1 MAQLPPPR
9 YASEYNTSL
18 AHLIGPEFWLVLQ
31 EFGSDRDWLHLSV
44 SEWTSTLSSELLQQT
59 PSRREDAK

>member
-18 AHLIGPEFWLVLQ
+18 AHLIGPELWLVLQ

-44 SEWTSTLSSELLQQT
+44 SEWTSTLSFTQLDLLPIQ
-59 PSRREDAK
+59 